1 MYSGSHRKIGSLSR
15 LSGLT
20 LPSNNCNKSGAGL
33 PLLESLDSVGVESVG
48 KEIDSMCPTSHL
60 TCLPGGGHPVVST
73 GIMV

>member
-1 MYSGSHRKIGSLSR
+1 MC
-15 LSGLT
+15 LT
-20 LPSNNCNKSGAGL
+20 GTFYLPAGL
-33 PLLESLDSVGVESVG
+33 VLWVGLESVG